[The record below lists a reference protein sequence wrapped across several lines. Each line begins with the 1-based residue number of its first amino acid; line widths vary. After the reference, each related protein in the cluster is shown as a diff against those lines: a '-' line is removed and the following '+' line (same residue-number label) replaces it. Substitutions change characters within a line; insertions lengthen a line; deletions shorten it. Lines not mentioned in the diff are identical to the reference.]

1 MMSSPFPRE
10 AQNLIAAF
18 KGLPPDKS
26 RSIPRKIRPLDALI
40 EDLQKKFQWEEKS
53 TEQVIMENWRQ
64 IVGEKAAHRA
74 RPGQLVRGKTLVI
87 TVTNSI
93 LRQEMSFSQN
103 NILSRI
109 RRLPGCQDIR
119 EVVIRHG

>member
-1 MMSSPFPRE
+1 MMGSPFPRDV
-10 AQNLIAAF
+10 QNLIASF
-18 KGLPPDKS
+18 RGLPPDRS
-26 RSIPRKIRPLDALI
+26 SSIPRKIRSLDTVI
-40 EDLQKKFQWEEKS
+40 DDLQKKFQWDEKS

-64 IVGEKAAHRA
+64 IVGEKEAHRS

-93 LRQEMSFSQN
+93 LRQEMGFRRN
-103 NILSRI
+103 DILSKI